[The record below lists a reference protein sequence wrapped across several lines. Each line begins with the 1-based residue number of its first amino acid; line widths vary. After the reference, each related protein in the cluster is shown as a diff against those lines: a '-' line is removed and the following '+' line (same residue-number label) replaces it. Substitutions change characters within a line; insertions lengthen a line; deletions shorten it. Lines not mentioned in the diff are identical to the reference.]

1 MLGVHMCLS
10 MATELFFKDSGLAHR
25 HFRQF
30 GRFDYVIDFRL
41 GGLLLILFESQLW
54 AVECLGKGKSLLIF
68 DGLELVKID

>member
-1 MLGVHMCLS
+1 
-10 MATELFFKDSGLAHR
+10 MATELFHENGASVYVYHR
-25 HFRQF
+25 RSC
-30 GRFDYVIDFRL
+30 GCFDYVIDFRL